1 MFKKILILSA
11 MSAGALFGCAT
22 QTALTPEMSDAAQPY
37 DEAKSRALNLLGL
50 CYEEADRLEDMHY
63 EDSLRPGG
71 AFTGH
76 VTGVLRAD
84 TFRRPHVF
92 GFLPKDAA
100 KTHEEARV
108 VFTQRV
114 IDHVKAVF
122 NDEGFR
128 VVEGLKTEQDGATYY
143 PLFLAKP
150 GTGCEFPANRND
162 LLKVDE
168 TATCRVQVSTGGL
181 PLRGL
186 AQTANGFSVTP
197 SWANVTTE
205 YGWRCSDHALTSK
218 TWILKVTESN
228 LWTQARLEKLAKKL
242 NSGEYLY
249 STNLETHEPYVYEAG
264 VAQRFIE
271 PEAASIARQERE
283 GKLTLDK
290 VKDAPRQVWK
300 KIVGTK

>member
-1 MFKKILILSA
+1 MLKKILLLSA
-11 MSAGALFGCAT
+11 VSACGLIGCAT
-22 QTALTPEMSDAAQPY
+22 HTALTPEASDAAQPY
-37 DEAKSRALNLLGL
+37 DASQSRALNLLGL

-63 EDSLRPGG
+63 EDSLRPGN
-71 AFTGH
+71 AFTGR

-92 GFLPKDAA
+92 GFLPKDLA

-108 VFTQRV
+108 AFTQRV

-128 VVEGLKTEQDGATYY
+128 VVDGLKTEQDGATYY
-143 PLFLAKP
+143 TLFVAKP
-150 GTGCEFPANRND
+150 GTGCEFPANRHD
-162 LLKVDE
+162 LLTVDE

-205 YGWRCSDHALTSK
+205 YGWRCSDHMLTSK
-218 TWILKVTESN
+218 TWILKVNESN
-228 LWTQARLEKLAKKL
+228 LWTQTRLEKLAKKL

-271 PEAASIARQERE
+271 PEAASIARQERK

>member
-1 MFKKILILSA
+1 MLKKILLLSA
-11 MSAGALFGCAT
+11 VSACGLIGCAT
-22 QTALTPEMSDAAQPY
+22 HTALTPEASDAAQPY
-37 DEAKSRALNLLGL
+37 DANQSRALNLLGL

-63 EDSLRPGG
+63 EDSLRPGN

-100 KTHEEARV
+100 KTHEEARIA
-108 VFTQRV
+108 FTQRV

-122 NDEGFR
+122 KDEGFR
-128 VVEGLKTEQDGATYY
+128 VVDGLKTEQDGATYY
-143 PLFLAKP
+143 TLFVAKP
-150 GTGCEFPANRND
+150 GTGCEFPANRHD
-162 LLKVDE
+162 LLTVDE

-205 YGWRCSDHALTSK
+205 YGWRCSDHTLTSK
-218 TWILKVTESN
+218 TWILKVNESN

-300 KIVGTK
+300 SLVGTK

>member
-1 MFKKILILSA
+1 MFKKILLLSA
-11 MSAGALFGCAT
+11 MSVGALFGCAT

-92 GFLPKDAA
+92 GILSMDAA
-100 KTHEEARV
+100 KNHEDARV
-108 VFTQRV
+108 VFTEHV
-114 IDHVKAVF
+114 VNHVKAVF
-122 NDEGFR
+122 KEEGYR
-128 VVEGLKTEQDGATYY
+128 VVDGQKTQKDGQTYY
-143 PLFLAKP
+143 SIFIAKD
-150 GTGCEFPANRND
+150 GTGCEFPANKKD
-162 LLKVDE
+162 LENVDE

-181 PLRGL
+181 PLRGT

-205 YGWRCSDHALTSK
+205 YGWRCSDHAITSK
-218 TWILKVTESN
+218 TWILKVNESN

-290 VKDAPRQVWK
+290 VKDAPRRVWK
-300 KIVGTK
+300 SLVGTK

>member
-37 DEAKSRALNLLGL
+37 DETKSRALNLLGL

-84 TFRRPHVF
+84 TFRRPNVF

-108 VFTQRV
+108 VFTERV
-114 IDHVKAVF
+114 VDHVKAVF
-122 NDEGFR
+122 KEKGYR
-128 VVEGLKTEQDGATYY
+128 VVDGQKTQKDGQTYY
-143 PLFLAKP
+143 SVFIAKA
-150 GTGCEFPANRND
+150 GTGCEFPANKKD
-162 LLKVDE
+162 LEKVDE

-181 PLRGL
+181 PLRGT

-197 SWANVTTE
+197 SWANVATQ
-205 YGWRCSDHALTSK
+205 YGWRCSDHVLTSK
-218 TWILKVTESN
+218 TWILKAKESE
-228 LWTQARLEKLAKKL
+228 LWTPTRLTKLAKKL
-242 NSGEYLY
+242 GSGEYLF
-249 STNLETHEPYVYEAG
+249 SIHPETHEPFVYELGA
-264 VAQRFIE
+264 AQRFIE
-271 PEAASIARQERE
+271 PEAASQVRQEKE
-283 GKLTLDK
+283 SKLTVEK
-290 VKDAPRQVWK
+290 VKDAPRRVWK
-300 KIVGTK
+300 SLIGTK

>member
-1 MFKKILILSA
+1 MFKKILLLSA
-11 MSAGALFGCAT
+11 MSVGALFGCAT

-92 GFLPKDAA
+92 GILSMDAA
-100 KTHEEARV
+100 QSHEEARV
-108 VFTQRV
+108 VFTERV
-114 IDHVKAVF
+114 VDHVKAVF
-122 NDEGFR
+122 KEEGYR
-128 VVEGLKTEQDGATYY
+128 VVDGQKTQKDGQTYY
-143 PLFLAKP
+143 SVFIAKA
-150 GTGCEFPANRND
+150 GTGCEFPANKKD
-162 LLKVDE
+162 LEKVDE

-181 PLRGL
+181 PLRGT

-205 YGWRCSDHALTSK
+205 FGWRCSDHALTSK
-218 TWILKVTESN
+218 TWILKVNESN
-228 LWTQARLEKLAKKL
+228 LWTRSRLEKLAKKL

-290 VKDAPRQVWK
+290 VKDAPRRVWK
-300 KIVGTK
+300 SLIGTK